1 MATPDG
7 SAPASPDDTTARRI
21 VGDLDSSFIVEAGA
35 GTGKTY
41 ALVSRVIALVKAG
54 PDHGG
59 ARIEHIVAITF
70 TETAAAELSE
80 RIRSRMEQLQDAAHP
95 DNAGD
100 LLFPL
105 SDDERERL
113 TAAIEELDQATIQT
127 IHSFAG
133 QLLRERP
140 MDVGLP
146 PGWLQLDALA
156 ASQRFDERWDSWLE
170 WALGNGADVPA
181 DLQSTLRYL
190 LSANIGIARWQ
201 SIARAFSEHYEKLRA
216 DHAVQRYDLAPVVQ
230 QTLEDLQELIAGCD
244 DPSDRLYQQLAEA
257 IATVAA
263 VSQVAGDPPAA
274 AQALAQGAPVDYSRS
289 VGVQKNWS
297 SSPQTIR
304 DDFREIG
311 RAFQETVRASTLA
324 ILLRSLRAQ
333 FAVEYEVGRKSD
345 GVVTFTDLLVW
356 ARDLLRDN
364 AAARHHFQRKYSH
377 ILIDEFQDTDPLQA
391 EIAFYLAAAPDA
403 DVIHKP
409 WHTLPLA
416 KGKLFLVGDSK
427 QSIYRFR
434 GADVSITAR
443 VKAGGQLQ
451 ELTLTENR
459 RSQQPALDWVNATFS
474 QIMVEADDVEA
485 DDVEADDKAPPV
497 QAEYRPLAP
506 HAAIQQPS
514 LGSVTV
520 FGGPVA
526 GAAAMRRMR
535 SQHIARLI
543 AAGIS
548 DGGRRL
554 QVYDRATRQPRPA
567 SRRDICIL
575 IRERTGLGILQWELD
590 LAGIPYRI
598 EGGSLLFDTQEVQ
611 DLLNCLQAI
620 DDPTDAICVA
630 AALRAPAFAC
640 SDADL
645 LRWKDAG
652 GPWDYRSVPRDEA
665 GQRQQQSE
673 RRQRLLA
680 VSPVW
685 AAMGVLRDYHGRR
698 QSLTVAALISEFVR
712 ERRLEELD
720 LAEYRA
726 REIWRRRQFIIEQ
739 ARSLEAAGPDSAGQS
754 SWNLHQFIR
763 WANHQRDEHSRITET
778 AVPES
783 DDDAVRIMTMHSA
796 KGLEFP
802 IVILQ
807 DLDIAARPR
816 PPERTLF
823 NSESDTLEVYASN
836 RNAATVRTPGYAR
849 VEEEEK
855 RHAAAEKIRLAY
867 VAATRAR
874 DHLLVSLYHADR
886 SEPDAWDAEEAA
898 AIVGLPGGLPHT
910 ALSPDDGAADDGAVD
925 DGAGMVF
932 SSSQGVV
939 TSPSL
944 PPYDAA
950 AWQAERTASI
960 RSRSVQQAVTAT
972 WLARQGAAA
981 DGDRPADDLPAGNI
995 PAGNVPAGNIPA
1007 GNVPGAHQPATLPEP
1022 AALAAIEDKEGEPD
1036 PEQPWRKGRGATAF
1050 GSAVHAV
1057 LQSVVEE
1064 LSPQLPL
1071 PGDADP
1077 DALLAAR
1084 HPDIL
1089 RLANVHT
1096 AAQEV
1101 PTRRDEVV
1109 ALVERALR
1117 NPEVVA
1123 ALRAQQ
1129 RWPELPVAAPVDTS
1143 RGPVIIE
1150 GIIDLLY
1157 EDAAGQLVILDYK
1170 SDDVRSESDVASRM
1184 SHYKYQGAAYAAAV
1198 ERATGRRV
1206 SAVKFLFLRTDSV
1219 QAIEDIPNLIG
1230 QLPALM
1236 IGAGA

>member
-1 MATPDG
+1 MATPD
-7 SAPASPDDTTARRI
+7 SRAPGSPDDTTACRI
-21 VGDLDSSFIVEAGA
+21 ISDLDSSFIVEAGA

-54 PDHGG
+54 PQHGG
-59 ARIEHIVAITF
+59 ARMEHIVAITF

-80 RIRSRMEQLQDAAHP
+80 RIRSRMEQLLDTNHP

-113 TAAIEELDQATIQT
+113 TVAIEELDQATIQT

-156 ASQRFDERWDSWLE
+156 ASERFDERWDSWLE

-181 DLQSTLRYL
+181 ELQNILRYL
-190 LSANIGIARWQ
+190 VSANIGIARWQ
-201 SIARAFSEHYEKLRA
+201 GIARAFSERYEKLRA
-216 DHAVQRYDLAPVVQ
+216 DHTVQHYDLPTVVRE
-230 QTLEDLQELIAGCD
+230 TLEGLQELIAGCV
-244 DPSDRLYQQLAEA
+244 DPTDRLYQQLAGA

-263 VSQVAGDPPAA
+263 VSQVADDPPAA
-274 AQALAQGAPVDYSRS
+274 ARILEQGAPVDFSGT

-297 SSPQTIR
+297 ANPKAIR
-304 DDFREIG
+304 DNFREIG

-391 EIAFYLAAAPDA
+391 EIAFYLAATPDA

-474 QIMVEADDVEA
+474 QIMVEADD
-485 DDVEADDKAPPV
+485 KAPPV
-497 QAEYRPLAP
+497 QAEYLPLAA

-520 FGGPVA
+520 FGGPVL

-543 AAGIS
+543 AASVS
-548 DGGRRL
+548 DGGQRR
-554 QVYDRATRQPRPA
+554 QVYDQSTRQTRPA
-567 SRRDICIL
+567 GRRDVCIL

-590 LAGIPYRI
+590 MAGIPYRI

-630 AALRAPAFAC
+630 AALRSPAFAC

-685 AAMGVLRDYHGRR
+685 AAMGVLCDYHGRR

-739 ARSLEAAGPDSAGQS
+739 ARSLEAASPDTVGQS

-807 DLDIAARPR
+807 DLDIAALPR
-816 PPERTLF
+816 PPERALF

-849 VEEEEK
+849 VEDEEK

-886 SEPDAWDAEEAA
+886 SEPDAWDADQAA

-910 ALSPDDGAADDGAVD
+910 ALSPDDGAADDGAADDSAAD
-925 DGAGMVF
+925 DGASMVF
-932 SSSQGVV
+932 SSSQAVA

-981 DGDRPADDLPAGNI
+981 DGDRPADDR
-995 PAGNVPAGNIPA
+995 PAGNVPVGNIPA
-1007 GNVPGAHQPATLPEP
+1007 DNVPGVHQPATFPEP
-1022 AALAAIEDKEGEPD
+1022 AAFAAIEDKEGEPD

-1057 LQSVVEE
+1057 LQGVVEE

-1071 PGDADP
+1071 PGDADL

-1143 RGPVIIE
+1143 RGPVVIE

-1170 SDDVRSESDVASRM
+1170 SDDVRSESDVAARM
-1184 SHYKYQGAAYAAAV
+1184 NHYKYQGAAYAAAV
-1198 ERATGRRV
+1198 ERATGCRV

-1236 IGAGA
+1236 IGGAF

>member
-1 MATPDG
+1 MATPD
-7 SAPASPDDTTARRI
+7 SRAPGSPDDATARRI
-21 VGDLDSSFIVEAGA
+21 VSDLDSSFIVEAGA

-54 PDHGG
+54 PQHGG
-59 ARIEHIVAITF
+59 ARMEHIVAITF

-80 RIRSRMEQLQDAAHP
+80 RIRSRMEQLLDTTHP

-105 SDDERERL
+105 SDDERERV

-140 MDVGLP
+140 MDAGLP

-181 DLQSTLRYL
+181 ELQNILRYL
-190 LSANIGIARWQ
+190 VRANIGIVRWQ
-201 SIARAFSEHYEKLRA
+201 GIARAFSEHYEKLRA
-216 DHAVQRYDLAPVVQ
+216 DHTVQHYDLAPVVQ
-230 QTLEDLQELIAGCD
+230 QTLEDLQELIAGCV
-244 DPSDRLYQQLAEA
+244 DPTDRLYQQLAGA

-263 VSQVAGDPPAA
+263 VSQVADDPPAA
-274 AQALAQGAPVDYSRS
+274 AQVLEQEVPVDFSGT
-289 VGVQKNWS
+289 VGVQKNW
-297 SSPQTIR
+297 TINTKAVR
-304 DDFREIG
+304 DNFRGIG
-311 RAFQETVRASTLA
+311 RAFQETVRASALA

-333 FAVEYEVGRKSD
+333 FAVGYEAERKSD

-356 ARDLLRDN
+356 ARDILRDN

-409 WHTLPLA
+409 WHTLSLST
-416 KGKLFLVGDSK
+416 GKLFLVGDSK

-451 ELTLTENR
+451 ELTLIENR
-459 RSQQPALDWVNATFS
+459 RSQQPVLDWVNATFS
-474 QIMVEADDVEA
+474 QIMVEADDE
-485 DDVEADDKAPPV
+485 APPV
-497 QAEYRPLAP
+497 QAEYLPLAA

-520 FGGPVA
+520 FGGPVSE
-526 GAAAMRRMR
+526 GAAMRRIR

-543 AAGIS
+543 AAGVS
-548 DGGRRL
+548 DGDRRRL
-554 QVYDRATRQPRPA
+554 VYDRSTRQPRPA
-567 SRRDICIL
+567 SLRDICIL
-575 IRERTGLGILQWELD
+575 IRERTGLVILQWELD
-590 LAGIPYRI
+590 AAGIPYRI

-611 DLLNCLQAI
+611 DLLNCLQSI
-620 DDPTDAICVA
+620 DDPTDAICVV
-630 AALRAPAFAC
+630 AALRSPAFAC

-645 LRWKDAG
+645 LRWKDTG
-652 GPWDYRSVPRDEA
+652 GAWDYQSVPLDGA
-665 GQRQQQSE
+665 GRHEQQSA

-739 ARSLEAAGPDSAGQS
+739 ARSLEAASADTVGQS

-807 DLDIAARPR
+807 ELDIAPRAR
-816 PPERTLF
+816 PPERVLF

-836 RNAATVRTPGYAR
+836 RDAATVRTGGYAR
-849 VEEEEK
+849 VEGEEK
-855 RHAAAEKIRLAY
+855 RHAAAEKTRLAY

-874 DHLLVSLYHADR
+874 DHLLVSLYHASR
-886 SEPDAWDAEEAA
+886 SEPDAWDADQAA
-898 AIVGLPGGLPHT
+898 AVVGLPGGLPHT
-910 ALSPDDGAADDGAVD
+910 ALPPDNGASDDGASI
-925 DGAGMVF
+925 VF
-932 SSSQGVV
+932 PSSPAVV
-939 TSPSL
+939 TSPAL

-950 AWQAERTASI
+950 GWQAERTASI

-981 DGDRPADDLPAGNI
+981 
-995 PAGNVPAGNIPA
+995 AGNVPAGEVPD
-1007 GNVPGAHQPATLPEP
+1007 GNVPGVHQPATLAEP
-1022 AALAAIEDKEGEPD
+1022 AAFAEIEDKEGEPD
-1036 PEQPWRKGRGATAF
+1036 PEQPWLKGRGGTAF

-1057 LQSVVEE
+1057 LQGVLEE

-1077 DALLAAR
+1077 DALLAAW
-1084 HPDIL
+1084 HPDIV
-1089 RLANVHT
+1089 RLAAVHA

-1101 PTRRDEVV
+1101 PNRRDEVV

-1117 NPEVVA
+1117 NPEVAA
-1123 ALRAQQ
+1123 ALRADR
-1129 RWPELPVAAPVDTS
+1129 RWPELPVAAPLETS
-1143 RGPVIIE
+1143 RGTVIIE

-1157 EDAAGQLVILDYK
+1157 EDTAGQLVILDYK

-1219 QAIEDIPNLIG
+1219 QVIEDMPNLIG
-1230 QLPALM
+1230 QLPALVV
-1236 IGAGA
+1236 GAAS

>member
-1 MATPDG
+1 MATPD
-7 SAPASPDDTTARRI
+7 SPAPGSPDDTTACRI
-21 VGDLDSSFIVEAGA
+21 VRDLDSNFIVEAGA

-59 ARIEHIVAITF
+59 ARMEHIVAITF

-80 RIRSRMEQLQDAAHP
+80 RIRSRMEQLLDATHD

-100 LLFPL
+100 LLLPL
-105 SDDERERL
+105 SHDERERV
-113 TAAIEELDQATIQT
+113 TVAIEELDQATIQT

-156 ASQRFDERWDSWLE
+156 ASQRFDEQWDSWLE

-181 DLQSTLRYL
+181 ELRNTLRYL
-190 LSANIGIARWQ
+190 VSANIGVARWQ
-201 SIARAFSEHYEKLRA
+201 GIARAFSEHYEKLRA
-216 DHAVQRYDLAPVVQ
+216 DHTVKQYDLAPVVQ
-230 QTLEDLQELIAGCD
+230 QTLEGLQELIAGCGD
-244 DPSDRLYQQLAEA
+244 ASDRLYQQLAGA
-257 IATVAA
+257 IATVEA
-263 VSQVAGDPPAA
+263 VSQVADDPPAA
-274 AQALAQGAPVDYSRS
+274 AQVLEQGAPVDFANN
-289 VGVQKNWS
+289 VGAQKNW
-297 SSPQTIR
+297 TINTKAVR
-304 DDFREIG
+304 DNFRESG
-311 RAFQETVRASTLA
+311 RAFQETVRASALA
-324 ILLRSLRAQ
+324 ILLRSLRAR
-333 FAVEYEVGRKSD
+333 FAVEYEAERKSD

-356 ARDLLRDN
+356 ARDILRDN

-403 DVIHKP
+403 DVIHQP
-409 WHTLPLA
+409 WYTLPLST
-416 KGKLFLVGDSK
+416 GKLFLVGDSK

-459 RSQQPALDWVNATFS
+459 RSQQRVLDWVNATFS
-474 QIMVEADDVEA
+474 QIMVEADDE
-485 DDVEADDKAPPV
+485 APPV
-497 QAEYRPLAP
+497 QAEYLRLEA

-520 FGGPVA
+520 FGGPVL

-543 AAGIS
+543 AAGVS
-548 DGGRRL
+548 DGDQRR
-554 QVYDRATRQPRPA
+554 QVYDQSTRQTRPA
-567 SRRDICIL
+567 SRRDFCIL

-590 LAGIPYRI
+590 AAGIPYRI

-630 AALRAPAFAC
+630 AALRSPAFAC

-645 LRWKDAG
+645 LRWRDAG
-652 GPWDYRSVPRDEA
+652 GPWDYLSVPLDGA
-665 GQRQQQSE
+665 GQRLQQSE
-673 RRQRLLA
+673 RRQRLLE

-698 QSLTVAALISEFVR
+698 QSLTVASLIGEFVR

-739 ARSLEAAGPDSAGQS
+739 ARSLEATSPDTVGQS

-807 DLDIAARPR
+807 DLDIASRPR
-816 PPERTLF
+816 PPERVLF
-823 NSESDTLEVYASN
+823 NSESDTLEVNASN
-836 RNAATVRTPGYAR
+836 RIAAQVRTGGYAR
-849 VEEEEK
+849 VEDEEK
-855 RHAAAEKIRLAY
+855 RHAVAEKTRLAY

-886 SEPDAWDAEEAA
+886 SESNAWDADQAA
-898 AIVGLPGGLPHT
+898 AVVGLPVGLLHT
-910 ALSPDDGAADDGAVD
+910 ALPPDDGASIAFAL
-925 DGAGMVF
+925 
-932 SSSQGVV
+932 SQTVA
-939 TSPSL
+939 TPPPL

-950 AWQAERTASI
+950 AWQAERTATI

-981 DGDRPADDLPAGNI
+981 DGNV
-995 PAGNVPAGNIPA
+995 PAGNVPADDVPA
-1007 GNVPGAHQPATLPEP
+1007 GDVLAGDVPGVHQPATLAE
-1022 AALAAIEDKEGEPD
+1022 AAAFAEIEDKEGEPD
-1036 PEQPWRKGRGATAF
+1036 PEQPWRKGRGGTAF

-1057 LQSVVEE
+1057 LQGVVEE

-1071 PGDADP
+1071 PGGADL
-1077 DALLAAR
+1077 DALLAAL
-1084 HPDIL
+1084 HPDIV
-1089 RLANVHT
+1089 RLTNVHA
-1096 AAQEV
+1096 AAQDV

-1109 ALVERALR
+1109 ALVERTLR

-1123 ALRAQQ
+1123 ALRAHQ

-1143 RGPVIIE
+1143 RGPIVIE

-1157 EDAAGQLVILDYK
+1157 EDAAGELVILDYK

-1184 SHYKYQGAAYAAAV
+1184 RHYKYQGAAYAAAV

-1206 SAVKFLFLRTDSV
+1206 SAVKFLFLRIDSV
-1219 QAIEDIPNLIG
+1219 QVIEDIPNLIG

-1236 IGAGA
+1236 IGGAF

>member
-1 MATPDG
+1 MATPD
-7 SAPASPDDTTARRI
+7 SPAPGSPDDTTARRI
-21 VGDLDSSFIVEAGA
+21 VRDLDSNFIVEAGA

-59 ARIEHIVAITF
+59 ARMEHIVAITF

-80 RIRSRMEQLQDAAHP
+80 RIRSRMEQLLDATHD

-100 LLFPL
+100 LLLPL
-105 SDDERERL
+105 SDERERL
-113 TAAIEELDQATIQT
+113 TVAIEELDQATIQT

-156 ASQRFDERWDSWLE
+156 ASQRFDEQWDSWLE

-181 DLQSTLRYL
+181 ELQNTLRYL
-190 LSANIGIARWQ
+190 VSANIGVARWQ
-201 SIARAFSEHYEKLRA
+201 GIARAFSEHYEKLRA
-216 DHAVQRYDLAPVVQ
+216 DHTVQHYDLAPVVQ
-230 QTLEDLQELIAGCD
+230 QTLEELQELIAGCD
-244 DPSDRLYQQLAEA
+244 DPSDRLYQQLAGA
-257 IATVAA
+257 IATVEA
-263 VSQVAGDPPAA
+263 VSRVADDPPAA
-274 AQALAQGAPVDYSRS
+274 AQVLEQGAPVDFANS
-289 VGVQKNWS
+289 VGVQKNW
-297 SSPQTIR
+297 TINTKAVR
-304 DDFREIG
+304 DNFRESG
-311 RAFQETVRASTLA
+311 RAFQETVRASALA

-333 FAVEYEVGRKSD
+333 FAVEYEAERKSD

-356 ARDLLRDN
+356 ARDILRDN

-403 DVIHKP
+403 DVIHQP
-409 WHTLPLA
+409 WHTLPLST
-416 KGKLFLVGDSK
+416 GKLFLVGDSQ

-459 RSQQPALDWVNATFS
+459 RSQQRVLDWVNATFS
-474 QIMVEADDVEA
+474 QIMVEADDQ
-485 DDVEADDKAPPV
+485 APPV
-497 QAEYRPLAP
+497 QAEYLPLEA

-520 FGGPVA
+520 FGGPVL

-543 AAGIS
+543 AAGVS
-548 DGGRRL
+548 DGGQRR
-554 QVYDRATRQPRPA
+554 QVYDQSTSQTRPA
-567 SRRDICIL
+567 SRRDVCIL

-590 LAGIPYRI
+590 VAGIPYRI

-630 AALRAPAFAC
+630 AALRSPAFAC

-652 GPWDYRSVPRDEA
+652 GPWDYLSVPLDGA

-673 RRQRLLA
+673 RRQRLMA

-739 ARSLEAAGPDSAGQS
+739 ARSLEATSLDTVGQS

-816 PPERTLF
+816 PPERVLF
-823 NSESDTLEVYASN
+823 NSESDTLEVNASN
-836 RNAATVRTPGYAR
+836 RNAAPVRTGGYAQ
-849 VEEEEK
+849 VEDEEK
-855 RHAAAEKIRLAY
+855 RHARAEKTRLAY

-886 SEPDAWDAEEAA
+886 SEPDAWDAEQAA
-898 AIVGLPGGLPHT
+898 AVVGLPVGLLHT
-910 ALSPDDGAADDGAVD
+910 ALPPDDGASIAFA
-925 DGAGMVF
+925 
-932 SSSQGVV
+932 SSQGVA
-939 TSPSL
+939 TPPPL

-950 AWQAERTASI
+950 AWQAERTATI

-981 DGDRPADDLPAGNI
+981 DGDL
-995 PAGNVPAGNIPA
+995 PAGNVPAGDIPA
-1007 GNVPGAHQPATLPEP
+1007 GNVPGVHQSAIPPEP
-1022 AALAAIEDKEGEPD
+1022 AAFAEIEDKEGEPD
-1036 PEQPWRKGRGATAF
+1036 PEQPWRKGRGGTAF

-1057 LQSVVEE
+1057 LQGVVEE

-1071 PGDADP
+1071 PGDADL
-1077 DALLAAR
+1077 DALLAAW
-1084 HPDIL
+1084 HPDIV
-1089 RLANVHT
+1089 RLANVHA

-1123 ALRAQQ
+1123 ALRAHQ

-1143 RGPVIIE
+1143 RGPVVIE

-1157 EDAAGQLVILDYK
+1157 EDAAGELVILDYK
-1170 SDDVRSESDVASRM
+1170 SDDVRSESDLASRM

-1219 QAIEDIPNLIG
+1219 QVIEDIPNLIG

-1236 IGAGA
+1236 IGGAF

>member
-1 MATPDG
+1 M
-7 SAPASPDDTTARRI
+7 
-21 VGDLDSSFIVEAGA
+21 
-35 GTGKTY
+35 
-41 ALVSRVIALVKAG
+41 
-54 PDHGG
+54 
-59 ARIEHIVAITF
+59 
-70 TETAAAELSE
+70 
-80 RIRSRMEQLQDAAHP
+80 
-95 DNAGD
+95 
-100 LLFPL
+100 
-105 SDDERERL
+105 
-113 TAAIEELDQATIQT
+113 
-127 IHSFAG
+127 
-133 QLLRERP
+133 
-140 MDVGLP
+140 
-146 PGWLQLDALA
+146 
-156 ASQRFDERWDSWLE
+156 
-170 WALGNGADVPA
+170 
-181 DLQSTLRYL
+181 
-190 LSANIGIARWQ
+190 
-201 SIARAFSEHYEKLRA
+201 
-216 DHAVQRYDLAPVVQ
+216 
-230 QTLEDLQELIAGCD
+230 
-244 DPSDRLYQQLAEA
+244 
-257 IATVAA
+257 
-263 VSQVAGDPPAA
+263 
-274 AQALAQGAPVDYSRS
+274 
-289 VGVQKNWS
+289 
-297 SSPQTIR
+297 
-304 DDFREIG
+304 
-311 RAFQETVRASTLA
+311 
-324 ILLRSLRAQ
+324 
-333 FAVEYEVGRKSD
+333 
-345 GVVTFTDLLVW
+345 
-356 ARDLLRDN
+356 RDN
-364 AAARHHFQRKYSH
+364 AAGRHHFQRKYSH

-403 DVIHKP
+403 DVIHQP
-409 WHTLPLA
+409 WHTMPLST
-416 KGKLFLVGDSK
+416 GKLFLVGDSK

-459 RSQQPALDWVNATFS
+459 RSQQRVLDWVNATFS
-474 QIMVEADDVEA
+474 QIMVEADDE
-485 DDVEADDKAPPV
+485 APPV
-497 QAEYRPLAP
+497 QAEYLPLEA

-520 FGGPVA
+520 FGGPVL

-543 AAGIS
+543 AAGVS
-548 DGGRRL
+548 DGDQRR
-554 QVYDRATRQPRPA
+554 QVYDQSTRQTRPA
-567 SRRDICIL
+567 SRRDVCIL

-590 LAGIPYRI
+590 AAGIPYRI

-630 AALRAPAFAC
+630 AALRSPAFAC

-645 LRWKDAG
+645 LRWRDAG
-652 GPWDYRSVPRDEA
+652 GPWDYLSVPLDG

-698 QSLTVAALISEFVR
+698 QSLTVAALMSEFVR

-739 ARSLEAAGPDSAGQS
+739 ARSLEATSPDTVGQS

-816 PPERTLF
+816 PPERVLF
-823 NSESDTLEVYASN
+823 NSESDTLEVNASN
-836 RNAATVRTPGYAR
+836 RNAAPVPTGGYAR
-849 VEEEEK
+849 VEDEEK
-855 RHAAAEKIRLAY
+855 RHARAEKTRLAY

-874 DHLLVSLYHADR
+874 DHLLVSLYQASR
-886 SEPDAWDAEEAA
+886 SEPDAWDADQAA
-898 AIVGLPGGLPHT
+898 AVVGLPVGLLHT
-910 ALSPDDGAADDGAVD
+910 ALPPDDGASIAFA
-925 DGAGMVF
+925 
-932 SSSQGVV
+932 SSQGVA
-939 TSPSL
+939 TPPPL

-950 AWQAERTASI
+950 AWQAERTATI

-981 DGDRPADDLPAGNI
+981 DGDV
-995 PAGNVPAGNIPA
+995 PAGNVPADDVPA
-1007 GNVPGAHQPATLPEP
+1007 GDVLAGDVPGVHQPATLPEP
-1022 AALAAIEDKEGEPD
+1022 AAFDEIEDKEGEPD
-1036 PEQPWRKGRGATAF
+1036 PEQPWRKGRGGTAF

-1057 LQSVVEE
+1057 LQGVVEE

-1071 PGDADP
+1071 PGDADL
-1077 DALLAAR
+1077 DALLAAL
-1084 HPDIL
+1084 HPDIV

-1117 NPEVVA
+1117 NP
-1123 ALRAQQ
+1123 
-1129 RWPELPVAAPVDTS
+1129 
-1143 RGPVIIE
+1143 
-1150 GIIDLLY
+1150 
-1157 EDAAGQLVILDYK
+1157 
-1170 SDDVRSESDVASRM
+1170 
-1184 SHYKYQGAAYAAAV
+1184 
-1198 ERATGRRV
+1198 
-1206 SAVKFLFLRTDSV
+1206 
-1219 QAIEDIPNLIG
+1219 
-1230 QLPALM
+1230 
-1236 IGAGA
+1236 

>member
-1 MATPDG
+1 MATPD
-7 SAPASPDDTTARRI
+7 SRAPGSPDDTTACRI
-21 VGDLDSSFIVEAGA
+21 ISDLDSSFIVEAGA

-54 PDHGG
+54 PQHGG
-59 ARIEHIVAITF
+59 ARMEHIVAITF
-70 TETAAAELSE
+70 TEAAAAELSE
-80 RIRSRMEQLQDAAHP
+80 RIRSRMEQLLDASHP

-105 SDDERERL
+105 SGDERERL
-113 TAAIEELDQATIQT
+113 TVAIEELDQATIQT

-230 QTLEDLQELIAGCD
+230 QTLEDLQELIAGCNV
-244 DPSDRLYQQLAEA
+244 PSDRLYQQLAGA
-257 IATVAA
+257 IATVTA
-263 VSQVAGDPPAA
+263 VSQVADYPPAA
-274 AQALAQGAPVDYSRS
+274 AQVLEQGAPVDYSRS

-311 RAFQETVRASTLA
+311 RAFQETVRASALA

-333 FAVEYEVGRKSD
+333 FAVEYEAERKSD

-403 DVIHKP
+403 DVIHQP
-409 WHTLPLA
+409 WHTLPLST
-416 KGKLFLVGDSK
+416 GKLFLVGDSK

-459 RSQQPALDWVNATFS
+459 RSQQRVLDWVNATFS
-474 QIMVEADDVEA
+474 QIMVEA

-526 GAAAMRRMR
+526 GAAATRRMR
-535 SQHIARLI
+535 SQHIVRLI

-567 SRRDICIL
+567 SRRDVCIL

-590 LAGIPYRI
+590 MAGIPYRI

-640 SDADL
+640 SDAEL

-720 LAEYRA
+720 LSEYRA

-739 ARSLEAAGPDSAGQS
+739 ARSLEAASADTVGQS

-816 PPERTLF
+816 PPERVLF

-836 RNAATVRTPGYAR
+836 RNAATVRTGGYAR
-849 VEEEEK
+849 IEEEEK

-886 SEPDAWDAEEAA
+886 SEPDAWDADQAA

-910 ALSPDDGAADDGAVD
+910 ALSPDDGASIAFALSQAV
-925 DGAGMVF
+925 A
-932 SSSQGVV
+932 
-939 TSPSL
+939 TPPPL

-981 DGDRPADDLPAGNI
+981 DGDRPA
-995 PAGNVPAGNIPA
+995 GNVPAGNIPA
-1007 GNVPGAHQPATLPEP
+1007 GNVPGVHQPATLPEP
-1022 AALAAIEDKEGEPD
+1022 AALAEIEDKEGEPD

-1057 LQSVVEE
+1057 LQGVVEE

-1071 PGDADP
+1071 PGDADL

-1143 RGPVIIE
+1143 RGPVVIE

-1157 EDAAGQLVILDYK
+1157 EDAAGELVILDYK

-1236 IGAGA
+1236 TGAGA

>member
-1 MATPDG
+1 MATPD
-7 SAPASPDDTTARRI
+7 SRAPGSPDDTTARRI
-21 VGDLDSSFIVEAGA
+21 VCNLDSNFIVEAGA

-59 ARIEHIVAITF
+59 ARMEHIVAITF

-80 RIRSRMEQLQDAAHP
+80 RIRSRMEQLLDATHD

-100 LLFPL
+100 LLLPL
-105 SDDERERL
+105 SDDERERV
-113 TAAIEELDQATIQT
+113 TVAIEELDQATIQT

-156 ASQRFDERWDSWLE
+156 ASQRFDEQWDSWLE

-181 DLQSTLRYL
+181 ELQNTLRYL
-190 LSANIGIARWQ
+190 VSANIGVVRWQ
-201 SIARAFSEHYEKLRA
+201 GIARAFSEHYEKLRA
-216 DHAVQRYDLAPVVQ
+216 DHAVQHYDLAPVVQ
-230 QTLEDLQELIAGCD
+230 QTLEGLQELIAGCD
-244 DPSDRLYQQLAEA
+244 DPSDRLYQQLAGA
-257 IATVAA
+257 IATVEA
-263 VSQVAGDPPAA
+263 VSRVADDPPAA
-274 AQALAQGAPVDYSRS
+274 AQVLEQGAPVDFANN
-289 VGVQKNWS
+289 VGAQKNW
-297 SSPQTIR
+297 TINTKAVR
-304 DDFREIG
+304 DNFRESG
-311 RAFQETVRASTLA
+311 QAFQETVRASALA
-324 ILLRSLRAQ
+324 ILLRSLRAR
-333 FAVEYEVGRKSD
+333 FAVEYEAERKSD

-356 ARDLLRDN
+356 ARDILRDN
-364 AAARHHFQRKYSH
+364 AAARHHFQRKYSR

-403 DVIHKP
+403 DVIHQP
-409 WHTLPLA
+409 WHTLPLST
-416 KGKLFLVGDSK
+416 GKLFLVGDSK

-459 RSQQPALDWVNATFS
+459 RSQQPVLDWVNATFS
-474 QIMVEADDVEA
+474 QIMVEADD
-485 DDVEADDKAPPV
+485 KAPPV
-497 QAEYRPLAP
+497 QAEYLPLAA

-514 LGSVTV
+514 LGSVTM
-520 FGGPVA
+520 FGGLVL

-543 AAGIS
+543 AASVS
-548 DGGRRL
+548 DGDQRR
-554 QVYDRATRQPRPA
+554 QVYDQSTRQTRPA
-567 SRRDICIL
+567 SRRDVCIL

-590 LAGIPYRI
+590 VAGIPYRI

-630 AALRAPAFAC
+630 SALRSPAFAC

-645 LRWKDAG
+645 LRWRDAG
-652 GPWDYRSVPRDEA
+652 GPWDYLSVPLDGA

-673 RRQRLLA
+673 RRQRLMA

-685 AAMGVLRDYHGRR
+685 AAMEVLRDYHGRR

-726 REIWRRRQFIIEQ
+726 REIWRRRQFITEQ
-739 ARSLEAAGPDSAGQS
+739 ARSLEATSPDTVGQS

-816 PPERTLF
+816 PPERVLF
-823 NSESDTLEVYASN
+823 NSESDTLEVNASN
-836 RNAATVRTPGYAR
+836 RNAAPVRTDGYAR
-849 VEEEEK
+849 VEDEEK
-855 RHAAAEKIRLAY
+855 RHARAEKTRLAY

-886 SEPDAWDAEEAA
+886 SEPDAWDADQAA
-898 AIVGLPGGLPHT
+898 AVVGLPVGLLHT
-910 ALSPDDGAADDGAVD
+910 ALPPDDGASIALA
-925 DGAGMVF
+925 
-932 SSSQGVV
+932 SSQAVA
-939 TSPSL
+939 TPPPL
-944 PPYDAA
+944 PPCDAA
-950 AWQAERTASI
+950 AWQAERTATI

-981 DGDRPADDLPAGNI
+981 GGNVSD
-995 PAGNVPAGNIPA
+995 GNVPAGNISA
-1007 GNVPGAHQPATLPEP
+1007 SNIPGGDMPGVHQPATLAEP
-1022 AALAAIEDKEGEPD
+1022 AAFAEIEDKEGEPD
-1036 PEQPWRKGRGATAF
+1036 PEQPWRKGRGGTAF

-1057 LQSVVEE
+1057 LQGVVEE

-1071 PGDADP
+1071 PGDADL

-1084 HPDIL
+1084 HPDIV
-1089 RLANVHT
+1089 RLANVHA
-1096 AAQEV
+1096 AAQDV

-1123 ALRAQQ
+1123 ALRAHQ

-1143 RGPVIIE
+1143 RGPVVIE

-1157 EDAAGQLVILDYK
+1157 EDAAGELVILDYK

-1206 SAVKFLFLRTDSV
+1206 SAVKFLFLRIDSV
-1219 QAIEDIPNLIG
+1219 QVIEDIPNLIG

-1236 IGAGA
+1236 IGGAS

>member
-1 MATPDG
+1 MATPD
-7 SAPASPDDTTARRI
+7 SPAPGSPDDTTARRI
-21 VGDLDSSFIVEAGA
+21 VRDLDSNFIVEAGA

-59 ARIEHIVAITF
+59 ARMEHIVAITF

-80 RIRSRMEQLQDAAHP
+80 RIRSRMEQLLDATHD

-100 LLFPL
+100 LLLPL
-105 SDDERERL
+105 SDERERL
-113 TAAIEELDQATIQT
+113 TVAIEELDQATIQT

-156 ASQRFDERWDSWLE
+156 ASQRFDEQWDSWLE

-181 DLQSTLRYL
+181 ELQNTLRYL
-190 LSANIGIARWQ
+190 VSANIGVARWQ
-201 SIARAFSEHYEKLRA
+201 GIARAFSEHYEKLRA
-216 DHAVQRYDLAPVVQ
+216 DHTVQHYDLAPVVQ
-230 QTLEDLQELIAGCD
+230 QTLEELQELIAGCD
-244 DPSDRLYQQLAEA
+244 DPSDRLYQQLAGA
-257 IATVAA
+257 IATVEA
-263 VSQVAGDPPAA
+263 VSRVADDPPAA
-274 AQALAQGAPVDYSRS
+274 AQVLEQGAPVDFANS
-289 VGVQKNWS
+289 VGVQKNW
-297 SSPQTIR
+297 TINTKAVR
-304 DDFREIG
+304 DNFRESG
-311 RAFQETVRASTLA
+311 RAFQETVRASALA

-333 FAVEYEVGRKSD
+333 FAVEYEAERKSD

-356 ARDLLRDN
+356 ARDILRDN

-403 DVIHKP
+403 DVIHQP
-409 WHTLPLA
+409 WHTLPLST
-416 KGKLFLVGDSK
+416 GKLFLVGDSK

-459 RSQQPALDWVNATFS
+459 RSQQRVLDWVNATFS
-474 QIMVEADDVEA
+474 QIMVEADDQ
-485 DDVEADDKAPPV
+485 APPV
-497 QAEYRPLAP
+497 QAEYLPLEA

-520 FGGPVA
+520 FGGPVL

-543 AAGIS
+543 AAGVS
-548 DGGRRL
+548 DGGQRR
-554 QVYDRATRQPRPA
+554 QVYDQSTSQTRPA
-567 SRRDICIL
+567 SRRDVCIL

-590 LAGIPYRI
+590 VAGIPYRI

-630 AALRAPAFAC
+630 AALRSPAFAC

-652 GPWDYRSVPRDEA
+652 GPWDYLSVPLDGA

-673 RRQRLLA
+673 RRQRLMA

-739 ARSLEAAGPDSAGQS
+739 ARSLEATSLDTVGQS

-816 PPERTLF
+816 PPERVLF
-823 NSESDTLEVYASN
+823 NSESDTLEVNASN
-836 RNAATVRTPGYAR
+836 RNAAPVRTGGYAQ
-849 VEEEEK
+849 VEDEEK
-855 RHAAAEKIRLAY
+855 RHARAEKTRLAY

-886 SEPDAWDAEEAA
+886 SEPDAWDAEQAA
-898 AIVGLPGGLPHT
+898 AVVGLPVGLLHT
-910 ALSPDDGAADDGAVD
+910 ALPPDDGASIAFA
-925 DGAGMVF
+925 
-932 SSSQGVV
+932 SSQGVA
-939 TSPSL
+939 TPPPL

-950 AWQAERTASI
+950 AWQAERTATI

-981 DGDRPADDLPAGNI
+981 DGDL
-995 PAGNVPAGNIPA
+995 PAGNVPAGDIPA
-1007 GNVPGAHQPATLPEP
+1007 GNVPGVHQSAIPPEP
-1022 AALAAIEDKEGEPD
+1022 AAFAEIEDKEGEPD
-1036 PEQPWRKGRGATAF
+1036 PEQPWRKGRGGTAF

-1057 LQSVVEE
+1057 LQGVVEE

-1071 PGDADP
+1071 PGDADL
-1077 DALLAAR
+1077 DALLAAW
-1084 HPDIL
+1084 HPDIV
-1089 RLANVHT
+1089 RLANVHA

-1123 ALRAQQ
+1123 ALRAHQ

-1143 RGPVIIE
+1143 RGPVVIE

-1157 EDAAGQLVILDYK
+1157 EDAAGELVILDYK
-1170 SDDVRSESDVASRM
+1170 SDDVRSESDLASRM

-1219 QAIEDIPNLIG
+1219 QVIEDIPNLIG

-1236 IGAGA
+1236 IGGAF

>member
-1 MATPDG
+1 M
-7 SAPASPDDTTARRI
+7 
-21 VGDLDSSFIVEAGA
+21 
-35 GTGKTY
+35 
-41 ALVSRVIALVKAG
+41 
-54 PDHGG
+54 
-59 ARIEHIVAITF
+59 
-70 TETAAAELSE
+70 
-80 RIRSRMEQLQDAAHP
+80 
-95 DNAGD
+95 
-100 LLFPL
+100 
-105 SDDERERL
+105 
-113 TAAIEELDQATIQT
+113 
-127 IHSFAG
+127 
-133 QLLRERP
+133 
-140 MDVGLP
+140 
-146 PGWLQLDALA
+146 
-156 ASQRFDERWDSWLE
+156 
-170 WALGNGADVPA
+170 
-181 DLQSTLRYL
+181 
-190 LSANIGIARWQ
+190 
-201 SIARAFSEHYEKLRA
+201 
-216 DHAVQRYDLAPVVQ
+216 
-230 QTLEDLQELIAGCD
+230 
-244 DPSDRLYQQLAEA
+244 
-257 IATVAA
+257 
-263 VSQVAGDPPAA
+263 
-274 AQALAQGAPVDYSRS
+274 
-289 VGVQKNWS
+289 
-297 SSPQTIR
+297 
-304 DDFREIG
+304 
-311 RAFQETVRASTLA
+311 
-324 ILLRSLRAQ
+324 
-333 FAVEYEVGRKSD
+333 
-345 GVVTFTDLLVW
+345 
-356 ARDLLRDN
+356 
-364 AAARHHFQRKYSH
+364 
-377 ILIDEFQDTDPLQA
+377 
-391 EIAFYLAAAPDA
+391 
-403 DVIHKP
+403 
-409 WHTLPLA
+409 
-416 KGKLFLVGDSK
+416 
-427 QSIYRFR
+427 
-434 GADVSITAR
+434 
-443 VKAGGQLQ
+443 
-451 ELTLTENR
+451 
-459 RSQQPALDWVNATFS
+459 
-474 QIMVEADDVEA
+474 
-485 DDVEADDKAPPV
+485 
-497 QAEYRPLAP
+497 
-506 HAAIQQPS
+506 
-514 LGSVTV
+514 
-520 FGGPVA
+520 
-526 GAAAMRRMR
+526 
-535 SQHIARLI
+535 
-543 AAGIS
+543 
-548 DGGRRL
+548 
-554 QVYDRATRQPRPA
+554 
-567 SRRDICIL
+567 
-575 IRERTGLGILQWELD
+575 
-590 LAGIPYRI
+590 AGIPYRI

-645 LRWKDAG
+645 LRWRDAG
-652 GPWDYRSVPRDEA
+652 GPWDYRSVPLDEA
-665 GQRQQQSE
+665 GPRQQQSE

-698 QSLTVAALISEFVR
+698 QSLSVAALISEFVR

-807 DLDIAARPR
+807 DLDIASRPR
-816 PPERTLF
+816 PPERALF

-836 RNAATVRTPGYAR
+836 RGAATVRTLGYAR
-849 VEEEEK
+849 VEDEEK

-874 DHLLVSLYHADR
+874 DHLLVSLYHASR
-886 SEPDAWDAEEAA
+886 SEPDAWDADQAA
-898 AIVGLPGGLPHT
+898 AVVGLPGGLPHT
-910 ALSPDDGAADDGAVD
+910 ALSPEDGAADDGASIVL
-925 DGAGMVF
+925 
-932 SSSQGVV
+932 SSSQSMA

-950 AWQAERTASI
+950 GWQVERTASI

-981 DGDRPADDLPAGNI
+981 DSDL

-1007 GNVPGAHQPATLPEP
+1007 DNVPGVHQPATRPEP
-1022 AALAAIEDKEGEPD
+1022 AAFAEIEDKEGEPD

-1050 GSAVHAV
+1050 GSAVHAA
-1057 LQSVVEE
+1057 LQGVVEE

-1071 PGDADP
+1071 PADADL

-1084 HPDIL
+1084 HTDIV
-1089 RLANVHT
+1089 RLANVHA

-1101 PTRRDEVV
+1101 PTRREEVV

-1129 RWPELPVAAPVDTS
+1129 RWPELPVAAPLDTS

-1170 SDDVRSESDVASRM
+1170 SDDVRSESDVAARM

-1219 QAIEDIPNLIG
+1219 RVIEDIPNLIG

-1236 IGAGA
+1236 TDGA

>member
-1 MATPDG
+1 MATPD
-7 SAPASPDDTTARRI
+7 SRAPGSPDDTTARRI

-54 PDHGG
+54 PEHGG
-59 ARIEHIVAITF
+59 ARMEHIVAITF

-80 RIRSRMEQLQDAAHP
+80 RIRSRMEQLLDTTHP

-105 SDDERERL
+105 SDEERERL

-156 ASQRFDERWDSWLE
+156 AAQRFDEQWDRWLD

-181 DLQSTLRYL
+181 ELQNALRYL
-190 LSANIGIARWQ
+190 VSADIGISRWQ
-201 SIARAFSEHYEKLRA
+201 AIARAFSEHYEKLRA
-216 DHAVQRYDLAPVVQ
+216 DHTVQHYDLAPVVQ
-230 QTLEDLQELIAGCD
+230 QTREDLQELIAGCV
-244 DPSDRLYQQLAEA
+244 DPSDRLYQQLAGA
-257 IATVAA
+257 IATVEA
-263 VSQVAGDPPAA
+263 VSQVVDDPPTA
-274 AQALAQGAPVDYSRS
+274 AQVLEQGAPVDFANN
-289 VGVQKNWS
+289 VGAQKNWGS
-297 SSPQTIR
+297 NPKTIR
-304 DDFREIG
+304 DDFRGIG
-311 RAFQETVRASTLA
+311 RAFQETVRAAALA

-333 FAVEYEVGRKSD
+333 FAVEYEAERKSD

-356 ARDLLRDN
+356 ARDILRDN

-403 DVIHKP
+403 DVTRQP
-409 WHTLPLA
+409 WHTLPLSA
-416 KGKLFLVGDSK
+416 GKLFLVGDSK

-459 RSQQPALDWVNATFS
+459 RSQQPVLDWINATFS
-474 QIMVEADDVEA
+474 QIMVEADD
-485 DDVEADDKAPPV
+485 KGPHV
-497 QAEYRPLAP
+497 QAEYLPLAA

-520 FGGPVA
+520 FGGAVG
-526 GAAAMRRMR
+526 GAAAMRRIR

-543 AAGIS
+543 AAGVS
-548 DGGRRL
+548 EGDRRW
-554 QVYDRATRQPRPA
+554 QVYDQSTRQPRPA
-567 SRRDICIL
+567 SRRDVCIL

-590 LAGIPYRI
+590 VAGIPYRI

-620 DDPTDAICVA
+620 DDPTDAICVV

-652 GPWDYRSVPRDEA
+652 GPWDYRAVPLDGA
-665 GQRQQQSE
+665 GQHQQQSE
-673 RRQRLLA
+673 RRQRLMA

-739 ARSLEAAGPDSAGQS
+739 ARSLEVASPDTVGHSF
-754 SWNLHQFIR
+754 WNLHQFIR
-763 WANHQRDEHSRITET
+763 WANHQREEHSRITET

-807 DLDIAARPR
+807 DLDIAAPPR
-816 PPERTLF
+816 PPERALF

-836 RNAATVRTPGYAR
+836 RDAATVRTGGYAR
-849 VEEEEK
+849 VEGEEK
-855 RHAAAEKIRLAY
+855 RHAAAEKTRLAY

-874 DHLLVSLYHADR
+874 DHLLVSLYHTSR
-886 SEPDAWDAEEAA
+886 SEPDAWDADQAA
-898 AIVGLPGGLPHT
+898 AVVGLPVGLLHT
-910 ALSPDDGAADDGAVD
+910 ALPPDDGASI
-925 DGAGMVF
+925 VF
-932 SSSQGVV
+932 ASSQTVAA
-939 TSPSL
+939 SPAL

-981 DGDRPADDLPAGNI
+981 DGDVS
-995 PAGNVPAGNIPA
+995 AGNVPAGS
-1007 GNVPGAHQPATLPEP
+1007 VPGVHQAATFPEP
-1022 AALAAIEDKEGEPD
+1022 AAFAEIEDKEGEPD

-1057 LQSVVEE
+1057 LQGVVEE

-1071 PGDADP
+1071 PGDADL
-1077 DALLAAR
+1077 DAMLAAW
-1084 HPDIL
+1084 HPDIV
-1089 RLANVHT
+1089 RLANLHT
-1096 AAQEV
+1096 AAQDV
-1101 PTRRDEVV
+1101 PTRGDEVV

-1123 ALRAQQ
+1123 ALRAHQ

-1143 RGPVIIE
+1143 RGPVVIE

-1157 EDAAGQLVILDYK
+1157 EDAAGELVILDYK

-1198 ERATGRRV
+1198 ERATERRV

-1219 QAIEDIPNLIG
+1219 QVIEDIPNLIG

-1236 IGAGA
+1236 IGGAF

>member
-1 MATPDG
+1 MATPDNR
-7 SAPASPDDTTARRI
+7 APGSPDDTTARRI
-21 VGDLDSSFIVEAGA
+21 VCNLDSNFIVEAGA

-54 PDHGG
+54 PEHGG
-59 ARIEHIVAITF
+59 ARMEHIVAITF

-80 RIRSRMEQLQDAAHP
+80 RIRSRMEQLLDATHD
-95 DNAGD
+95 DNDGD
-100 LLFPL
+100 LLLPL
-105 SDDERERL
+105 SDDERERV
-113 TAAIEELDQATIQT
+113 TVAIEELDQATIQT

-156 ASQRFDERWDSWLE
+156 ASQRFDEQWDSWLG

-181 DLQSTLRYL
+181 ELQNTLRYL
-190 LSANIGIARWQ
+190 VSANIGIARWQ
-201 SIARAFSEHYEKLRA
+201 GIARAFSERYEKLRA
-216 DHAVQRYDLAPVVQ
+216 DHAVQHYDLAPVVQ
-230 QTLEDLQELIAGCD
+230 QTLEELQELIAGCD
-244 DPSDRLYQQLAEA
+244 DPSDRLYQQLAGA
-257 IATVAA
+257 IATVEA
-263 VSQVAGDPPAA
+263 VSQVADDPPAA
-274 AQALAQGAPVDYSRS
+274 AQVLEQGAPVDFANS
-289 VGVQKNWS
+289 VGAQKNW
-297 SSPQTIR
+297 TTNTKAVR
-304 DDFREIG
+304 DNFRESG
-311 RAFQETVRASTLA
+311 RAFQETVRASALA
-324 ILLRSLRAQ
+324 ILLRSLRTQ
-333 FAVEYEVGRKSD
+333 FAVEYEAERKSD

-356 ARDLLRDN
+356 ARDILRDN

-403 DVIHKP
+403 DVIHQP
-409 WHTLPLA
+409 WYTLPLST
-416 KGKLFLVGDSK
+416 GKLFLVGDSK

-434 GADVSITAR
+434 GVDVSITAR

-459 RSQQPALDWVNATFS
+459 RSQQRVLDWVNATFS
-474 QIMVEADDVEA
+474 QIMVEADDE
-485 DDVEADDKAPPV
+485 APPV
-497 QAEYRPLAP
+497 QAEYLPLAA

-520 FGGPVA
+520 FGGPVL

-543 AAGIS
+543 AASVS
-548 DGGRRL
+548 DGDQRR
-554 QVYDRATRQPRPA
+554 QVYDQSTRQTRPA
-567 SRRDICIL
+567 SRRDVCIL

-590 LAGIPYRI
+590 AAGIPYRI

-630 AALRAPAFAC
+630 AALRSPAFAC

-645 LRWKDAG
+645 LRWRDAG
-652 GPWDYRSVPRDEA
+652 GPWDYLSVPLDGS

-720 LAEYRA
+720 IAEYRA

-739 ARSLEAAGPDSAGQS
+739 ARSLEATSPDTVGQS

-816 PPERTLF
+816 PPERVLF
-823 NSESDTLEVYASN
+823 NSESDTLEVNASN
-836 RNAATVRTPGYAR
+836 RNAAPVRTGGYAR
-849 VEEEEK
+849 VEDEEK
-855 RHAAAEKIRLAY
+855 RHARAEKTRLAY

-886 SEPDAWDAEEAA
+886 SEPDAWDADQAA
-898 AIVGLPGGLPHT
+898 AVVGLPVGLLHT
-910 ALSPDDGAADDGAVD
+910 ALPPDDGASI
-925 DGAGMVF
+925 VF
-932 SSSQGVV
+932 PSSQAVA
-939 TSPSL
+939 TPPPL

-950 AWQAERTASI
+950 AWQSERTATI

-981 DGDRPADDLPAGNI
+981 DGNVSDGDVPADD
-995 PAGNVPAGNIPA
+995 VPAGDVLA
-1007 GNVPGAHQPATLPEP
+1007 GDVPGVHQPATLPEP
-1022 AALAAIEDKEGEPD
+1022 VPFAEIEDKEGEPD
-1036 PEQPWRKGRGATAF
+1036 PEQPWRKGRGGTAF

-1057 LQSVVEE
+1057 LQGVVEE

-1071 PGDADP
+1071 PGDADL
-1077 DALLAAR
+1077 DAQLAAR
-1084 HPDIL
+1084 HPDIV
-1089 RLANVHT
+1089 RLANAHA
-1096 AAQEV
+1096 AAQQV

-1109 ALVERALR
+1109 ALVERTLR

-1123 ALRAQQ
+1123 ALRAHQ

-1143 RGPVIIE
+1143 RGPVVIE

-1157 EDAAGQLVILDYK
+1157 EDAAGELVILDYK

-1184 SHYKYQGAAYAAAV
+1184 RHYKYQGAAYAAAV

-1206 SAVKFLFLRTDSV
+1206 SAVKFLFLRIDSV
-1219 QAIEDIPNLIG
+1219 QVIEDIPNLIG

-1236 IGAGA
+1236 IGSAF